1 MSAKHKVLVGFTA
14 AGAVILSAFAA
25 FADGPTKLTNHQL
38 DRVTAGGP
46 LVGASTGALATGNF
60 SFVGTTTAAVLTG
73 STPYPQQPGLS
84 NTVGAA
90 DGTATAVG
98 TNMGIAGVSSP
109 SAATSVITGGT
120 LDGTS
125 GMSNTV
131 NVTAQGAGGVVV
143 QAGWTFV
150 SGNWSG
156 L

>member
-1 MSAKHKVLVGFTA
+1 MNTKRKVLVGFTA
-14 AGAVILSAFAA
+14 AGALILSAVAA

-60 SFVGTTTAAVLTG
+60 SFVGTSTAAVMTG
-73 STPYPQQPGLS
+73 NAPYQQQPGLS

-98 TNMGIAGVSSP
+98 TNIGIPGAATP
-109 SAATSVITGGT
+109 SAATSVITGGNPE
-120 LDGTS
+120 GTS
-125 GMSNTV
+125 VLNNTV

-150 SGNWSG
+150 SGTWSG

>member
-1 MSAKHKVLVGFTA
+1 MNSKRNVLVSLTA
-14 AGAVILSAFAA
+14 AGAVIFSAVAA
-25 FADGPTKLTNHQL
+25 FADGPTKLTTHQL

-46 LVGASTGALATGNF
+46 VVGVATGALATGNF
-60 SFVGTTTAAVLTG
+60 SLVGTSSAAVLTG
-73 STPYPQQPGLS
+73 NVAYQGQPGLS

-98 TNMGIAGVSSP
+98 TNMGISGAASP

-120 LDGTS
+120 PEGTS
-125 GMSNTV
+125 VMNNTV

-143 QAGWTFV
+143 QAGWTFI
-150 SGNWSG
+150 SGTWSG